1 VVDGM
6 TIEPGD
12 LVVGDDDGVIA
23 VPFAAAAE
31 VYGAAMDKHRL
42 EEQQLAAARSGTLDR
57 SWVDLSLQR
66 LGCEVEK

>member
-31 VYGAAMDKHRL
+31 V
-42 EEQQLAAARSGTLDR
+42 
-57 SWVDLSLQR
+57 
-66 LGCEVEK
+66 